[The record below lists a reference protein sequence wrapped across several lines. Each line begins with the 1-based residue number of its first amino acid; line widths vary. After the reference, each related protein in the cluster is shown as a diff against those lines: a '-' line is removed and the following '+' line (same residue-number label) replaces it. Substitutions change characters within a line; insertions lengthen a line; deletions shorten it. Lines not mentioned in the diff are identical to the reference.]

1 MRHTIS
7 IFLLL
12 GFIWLLNSGFYSP
25 LILSLG
31 LLSII
36 FVVWLAHRM
45 DVVDEESQPIHLTA
59 KLPAYYWWLAVKIVR
74 ANIDVIVHIWRP
86 QLKITPCT
94 ATLTASQRSDM
105 GKVIYANSI
114 TLTPGT
120 VALNLDGDQIS
131 VHSLTAE
138 GLEELRAGEMD
149 RRVTAVE

>member
-12 GFIWLLNSGFYSP
+12 GFIWLVNSGFYTP

-36 FVVWLAHRM
+36 FVVWLAHKM
-45 DVVDEESQPIHLTA
+45 DVVDEESQPVHLTA
-59 KLPAYYWWLAVKIVR
+59 RLPAYYGWLAVKIVR

-86 QLKITPCT
+86 TLAITPCT
-94 ATLTASQRSDM
+94 ATLPASQRTDM

-120 VALNLDGDQIS
+120 VALDLVGDQIK

-149 RRVTAVE
+149 RRVTSVE

>member
-31 LLSII
+31 LLSVI

-74 ANIDVIVHIWRP
+74 ANIDVIGHIWRP

>member
-12 GFIWLLNSGFYSP
+12 GFIWLANSGFYTP

-36 FVVWLAHRM
+36 FVVWLAHKM

-86 QLKITPCT
+86 ELKITPCT
-94 ATLTASQRSDM
+94 AMLTASQKSDM

-120 VALNLDGDQIS
+120 VALDLDGDRIK
-131 VHSLTAE
+131 VHSLTAD
-138 GLEELRAGEMD
+138 GLDELRAGEMD